1 MQYIK
6 SKVTQTTTAKLVY
19 YFWATV
25 SVTSKRGI
33 EGGDVINSTVLAI
46 WLDLKGWPLNHG
58 SQKCSILFG
67 NFNVIDKNMY
77 EYVRR
82 KSSVLKRSEKVA
94 FAELNLAE

>member
-6 SKVTQTTTAKLVY
+6 SKVTQTTTAKLVH